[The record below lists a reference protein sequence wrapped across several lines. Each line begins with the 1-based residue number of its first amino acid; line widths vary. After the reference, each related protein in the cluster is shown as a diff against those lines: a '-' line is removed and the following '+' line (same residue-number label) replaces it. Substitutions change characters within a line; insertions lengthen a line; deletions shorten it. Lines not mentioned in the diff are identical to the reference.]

1 MTTMGPTDITY
12 SAAVV
17 QTVEGGSEV
26 SQSVRGGREGGR
38 KRLSRPRPLRHVCQN
53 DNREIRRGG
62 ASEKSDSAF
71 KIDTGVGHLARF
83 L

>member
-38 KRLSRPRPLRHVCQN
+38 EGGSVSLGHGHYGMFAKMTIGKFVVGERAKSRTTRLKLTP
-53 DNREIRRGG
+53 E
-62 ASEKSDSAF
+62 
-71 KIDTGVGHLARF
+71 
-83 L
+83 